1 MDHTPSRIFTLGPEG
16 TFSDQ
21 AAQRLRAKQGGEALP
36 IEYTRT
42 IPEVLARTEAE
53 GRALGVVPI
62 ENSVAGTV
70 AQAQDYIV
78 QHRLSIIWEINVHV
92 RFSLLARAPLD
103 TVQVYYSHPQ
113 AFDQCSE
120 YLAASLPQGRVE
132 FSNSN
137 TESGQRLLE
146 QPDGAQAAAIVP
158 LDFGEEHPAL
168 LVAKDIQ
175 NYQNNTTRFVV
186 VRRTT
191 ADESYDFSRNKTS
204 LLVEPN
210 EDRPGLLHELL
221 SVFHRHELNLCRLE
235 SRPAKVTPWTYVFYL
250 DFNNN
255 SQSAARIKD
264 LQGLPH
270 RIHLLGSYE
279 LLD

>member
-21 AAQRLRAKQGGEALP
+21 AAQRLRARQGGEALP

-70 AQAQDYIV
+70 TQAQDYIV
-78 QHRLSIIWEINVHV
+78 QHRLSIIWEINIHV
-92 RFSLLARAPLD
+92 RFSLLSRAPLD

-146 QPDGAQAAAIVP
+146 QPEGAQAAAIVP

-255 SQSAARIKD
+255 PQSAACIKD

-270 RIHLLGSYE
+270 RIHLLGSYD

>member
-1 MDHTPSRIFTLGPEG
+1 MDQKPSRIYALGPEG

-21 AAQRLRAKQGGEALP
+21 AAQHLRSRLGGKKTP
-36 IEYTRT
+36 ISYTRT
-42 IPEVLARTEAE
+42 IPEVLSRTEAE

-70 AQAQDYIV
+70 GQAQDYIV
-78 QHRLSIIWEINVHV
+78 QHRLTILWEINVHV
-92 RFSLLARAPLD
+92 RYALLAAAPLEAVE
-103 TVQVYYSHPQ
+103 TYYAHPQ

-120 YLAASLPQGRVE
+120 YLAANLPRGTVE
-132 FSNSN
+132 FTNSN
-137 TESGQRLLE
+137 TESGSRLLE
-146 QPDGAQAAAIVP
+146 APQGKQAAAIVP
-158 LDFGEEHPAL
+158 IDFGVAHPDL
-168 LVAKDIQ
+168 LVAEDIQ
-175 NYQNNTTRFVV
+175 NYPNNTTRFLV
-186 VRRTT
+186 VRRTK
-191 ADESYDFSRNKTS
+191 ADEAYDFSRNKSS

-255 SQSAARIKD
+255 ANSAACMED
-264 LQGLPH
+264 LRALPH
-270 RIHLLGSYE
+270 RISLLGSYDRLE
-279 LLD
+279 